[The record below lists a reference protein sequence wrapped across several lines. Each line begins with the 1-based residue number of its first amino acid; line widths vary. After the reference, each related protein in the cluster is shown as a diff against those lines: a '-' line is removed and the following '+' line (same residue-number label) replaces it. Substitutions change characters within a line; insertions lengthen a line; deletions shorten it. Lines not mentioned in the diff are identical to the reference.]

1 MVLSE
6 ELNRLDSQM
15 DATIKAI
22 SKNYVDVFKN
32 DEADGFQ
39 DKKGAL
45 RQQLL
50 VGGKNPDDFIKAFEW
65 DQRKL
70 SKSGKV
76 RELASAIAQK
86 HSQAE
91 VELKKKAS
99 KYTDLRNSLKTIE
112 RKEQGSLL
120 VRPLSQYVVKE
131 DIVET
136 DMFTSLM
143 IIVPSIREQEFKDM
157 YESMEEQNASRHH
170 DSEAKQ
176 AEKTSEPVGVDA
188 KSEEAA
194 AGSKVEPCFNVV
206 PASAKRLFPKN
217 DSELLTE
224 EFCLFR
230 IFIMRKGL
238 NSIKAVCRDQRF
250 TVREFAYD
258 AQAVSKDTEEK
269 QTLRPQTLEASSG
282 LKRWCEAWF
291 AEVFQHFMYLK
302 AIRTLVETVLR
313 FGLPVNMSASI
324 IHITDLRN
332 IQKLRDI
339 LASLYQN
346 LDTGGLTAQL
356 DNNDMDI
363 SGFGADFYPYV
374 YLTIQN

>member
-6 ELNRLDSQM
+6 ELSRLDSQM

-50 VGGKNPDDFIKAFEW
+50 IGGKNPDDFIKAFEW

-91 VELKKKAS
+91 VELKKKVS
-99 KYTDLRNSLKTIE
+99 KYSDLRNSLKAIE

-136 DMFTSLM
+136 DMFTTLM

-157 YESMEEQNASRHH
+157 YESMEEQHASRHH

-176 AEKTSEPVGVDA
+176 AEKASESVGVDA
-188 KSEEAA
+188 KSEDAA
-194 AGSKVEPCFNVV
+194 SGSKVVTRREPLSCCCLNRVMHDARVCGVQEPCFNVV

-230 IFIMRKGL
+230 SDPSIFGVHCSVFISSRVLVRIFIMRKGL
-238 NSIKAVCRDQRF
+238 NSIKSVCRDQRC
-250 TVREFAYD
+250 V
-258 AQAVSKDTEEK
+258 
-269 QTLRPQTLEASSG
+269 
-282 LKRWCEAWF
+282 
-291 AEVFQHFMYLK
+291 
-302 AIRTLVETVLR
+302 
-313 FGLPVNMSASI
+313 
-324 IHITDLRN
+324 
-332 IQKLRDI
+332 
-339 LASLYQN
+339 
-346 LDTGGLTAQL
+346 
-356 DNNDMDI
+356 
-363 SGFGADFYPYV
+363 
-374 YLTIQN
+374 